1 MKLFKKFN
9 KKFEEERYDE
19 VDKLIDEIFE
29 LSKE

>member
-19 VDKLIDEIFE
+19 VDKLIDEGWGC
-29 LSKE
+29 L